1 MLVCVD
7 LLELHVAS
15 LVLFARWLTYQVR
28 SVSQLSGIVCLGL
41 SLRVCVRARA
51 CVCVC
56 ACDKPGLPWPRWPA
70 SLTLS
75 GRGQAN

>member
-1 MLVCVD
+1 MLVCAD

-41 SLRVCVRARA
+41 SLRVCVRARVRL
-51 CVCVC
+51 CLC
-56 ACDKPGLPWPRWPA
+56 L
-70 SLTLS
+70 
-75 GRGQAN
+75 